1 MRLGHGHRSA
11 AFGGLDG
18 RGEAGE
24 ARADD
29 RQVWFHESGPPVW
42 CPLVRKVAGNLWKVP
57 LNLPGVDPE
66 IVAAAQQGDALA
78 LDRLL
83 DELAPYVRRLCARTA
98 PAAADDA
105 TQEALLAIF
114 KGLPALR
121 APEAIMTWARSV
133 TVRTAIRVARR
144 QDVEV
149 AAEEAR
155 VDRHDSSPEGLVDI
169 DDALARLP
177 VSQRVVLVLRTRE
190 GLSEQEIA
198 TTLGI
203 PMGTV
208 KSRLHRARAA
218 FREVWES

>member
-1 MRLGHGHRSA
+1 M
-11 AFGGLDG
+11 
-18 RGEAGE
+18 
-24 ARADD
+24 
-29 RQVWFHESGPPVW
+29 
-42 CPLVRKVAGNLWKVP
+42 
-57 LNLPGVDPE
+57 DPE

>member
-1 MRLGHGHRSA
+1 VARNLG
-11 AFGGLDG
+11 
-18 RGEAGE
+18 
-24 ARADD
+24 
-29 RQVWFHESGPPVW
+29 
-42 CPLVRKVAGNLWKVP
+42 KVP
-57 LNLPGVDPE
+57 ANLPGVDPGT
-66 IVAAAQQGDALA
+66 VSAAQQGDALA

-83 DELAPYVRRLCARTA
+83 DELAPYVGRLCRRIT

-105 TQEALLAIF
+105 AQEALLAIF
-114 KGLPALR
+114 RGLPSLR
-121 APEAIMTWARSV
+121 APEAIMTWVRSV
-133 TVRTAIRVARR
+133 TVRTAIRVAR
-144 QDVEV
+144 QHEAEV
-149 AAEEAR
+149 AAEETVTDGSA
-155 VDRHDSSPEGLVDI
+155 SSLEGLVDI

-203 PMGTV
+203 PAGTV

>member
-1 MRLGHGHRSA
+1 
-11 AFGGLDG
+11 
-18 RGEAGE
+18 
-24 ARADD
+24 
-29 RQVWFHESGPPVW
+29 
-42 CPLVRKVAGNLWKVP
+42 VAGSLWKVP
-57 LNLPGVDPE
+57 ANLSGVDPE
-66 IVAAAQQGDALA
+66 NVAAAQQGDALA

-83 DELAPYVRRLCARTA
+83 DELAPYVRRLCARIA

-114 KGLPALR
+114 QGLPSLR
-121 APEAIMTWARSV
+121 APEAIMTWVRSV
-133 TVRTAIRVARR
+133 TVRTAVRLARR
-144 QDVEV
+144 HDLEI
-149 AAEEAR
+149 AADGTLMGGGHA
-155 VDRHDSSPEGLVDI
+155 SSLEGLVDI

-203 PMGTV
+203 PTGTV

>member
-1 MRLGHGHRSA
+1 M
-11 AFGGLDG
+11 
-18 RGEAGE
+18 
-24 ARADD
+24 
-29 RQVWFHESGPPVW
+29 
-42 CPLVRKVAGNLWKVP
+42 AGNLWKVP
-57 LNLPGVDPE
+57 VNLLGVDPE
-66 IVAAAQQGDALA
+66 NVAAAQQGDALA

-83 DELAPYVRRLCARTA
+83 DELAPYVRRLCVRIA

-114 KGLPALR
+114 RGLPSLR
-121 APEAIMTWARSV
+121 APEAIMTWVRSV
-133 TVRTAIRVARR
+133 TVRTAIRLAR
-144 QDVEV
+144 QHDLEV
-149 AAEEAR
+149 AAEGTV
-155 VDRHDSSPEGLVDI
+155 VDRYASSLEGLVDI

-203 PMGTV
+203 PAGTV

-218 FREVWES
+218 FREVWNS

>member
-1 MRLGHGHRSA
+1 M
-11 AFGGLDG
+11 
-18 RGEAGE
+18 
-24 ARADD
+24 
-29 RQVWFHESGPPVW
+29 W
-42 CPLVRKVAGNLWKVP
+42 CPPNGKVARNAGKVP
-57 LNLPGVDPE
+57 ANLPGVDPE
-66 IVAAAQQGDALA
+66 KVAAAQQGDALA

-83 DELAPYVRRLCARTA
+83 DELAPYVRRLCARIA

-114 KGLPALR
+114 RGLPSLR
-121 APEAIMTWARSV
+121 APEAIMTWVRSV
-133 TVRTAIRVARR
+133 TVRTAIRLAH
-144 QDVEV
+144 QHDPEV
-149 AAEEAR
+149 AAEGTLM
-155 VDRHDSSPEGLVDI
+155 DRHDSSLEGLVDI

-177 VSQRVVLVLRTRE
+177 VAQRVVLVLRTRE

-203 PMGTV
+203 PAGTV